1 MSIHIPSP
9 DAIRA
14 KLWRE
19 RRKDGVAPDLKAIL
33 KRGREER
40 AELEKHSRALCNLGR
55 IEAAAA
61 ARLIKIQRSKN
72 PWIRA
77 RMLGELADWII
88 ARREALT
95 EIVESRPLRVRTVR
109 SHTTKRQVPPWVPD
123 DLRAVY
129 LDPTINEFE
138 ASTLVR
144 QMKRENG
151 AGA

>member
-19 RRKDGVAPDLKAIL
+19 RRKDGVPPDLKAIL
-33 KRGREER
+33 QRGREER
-40 AELEKHSRALCNLGR
+40 AELEKHNRALCNLGR
-55 IEAAAA
+55 LEAAAA
-61 ARLIKIQRSKN
+61 ARLIKIQRTNN
-72 PWIRA
+72 PWVRA

-88 ARREALT
+88 ERRTVLT
-95 EIVESRPLRVRTVR
+95 EIVESRPLRIGKVR

-129 LDPTINEFE
+129 LDPTVNEFE
-138 ASTLVR
+138 AAALVR
-144 QMKRENG
+144 QMKHESE
-151 AGA
+151 AGT